1 MRHKPKWFIGA
12 TIPVAVGSLAA
23 IVAGA
28 LPAMAQQTNCHHHA
42 PASKAATTVQ
52 AVTTGPAVIAARCV
66 PKLKV
71 GTPVRIGG
79 KATIVVES
87 GKTTRA
93 PGGVTPVAASVKLTP
108 VAAGGKLCAGSVILS
123 TAKAV
128 KAIPVTS
135 GQGGTTGASPS

>member
-42 PASKAATTVQ
+42 PASTAATTVQ
-52 AVTTGPAVIAARCV
+52 AVTTGPAAITARCV
-66 PKLKV
+66 PKLKL

-93 PGGVTPVAASVKLTP
+93 PGGVTPVARVKLTP
-108 VAAGGKLCAGSVILS
+108 VAASGKLCAGSVILS

-128 KAIPVTS
+128 KAVPVTS